1 MSPLAI
7 FKNGFHL
14 DKKIPF
20 INSMH
25 LVELVH
31 QVILLVVFCNQ

>member
-1 MSPLAI
+1 MSPLVI
-7 FKNGFHL
+7 FKNGFQV

-25 LVELVH
+25 LVVWVL